1 MRAVDTNVL
10 VRLAVRDE
18 ARQVEAA
25 EAFIASGAWV
35 SQLVLLEFVWVL
47 TSVYDFGRADVA
59 SAVEILLN
67 HAQLTIEDS
76 DVVEVALGQ
85 FRKTRCRELLGLSGH
100 RSCQKGGSS
109 ACWHVRSRTG
119 TALGRSAARCTRRP
133 NKGMKLTKFG

>member
-18 ARQVEAA
+18 VRQVEAA

-47 TSVYDFGRADVA
+47 RSVYEFGRAEVA

-67 HAQLTIEDS
+67 HAQLTVEDS
-76 DVVEVALGQ
+76 DVVEAAVGQ
-85 FRKTRCRELLGLSGH
+85 FRKASAVGFSDCLVLEVARRAGHLPLGTFDRELARLSGV
-100 RSCQKGGSS
+100 QQLD
-109 ACWHVRSRTG
+109 VRGRRTPG
-119 TALGRSAARCTRRP
+119 
-133 NKGMKLTKFG
+133 

>member
-47 TSVYDFGRADVA
+47 KSVYDFGRADVA

-76 DVVEVALGQ
+76 DVVEVALRQ
-85 FRKTRCRELLGLSGH
+85 FRKASAVSFSDCLVIEVARRAGHLPLGTFDRELARLSDV
-100 RSCQKGGSS
+100 QQLD
-109 ACWHVRSRTG
+109 
-119 TALGRSAARCTRRP
+119 ALGGRTR
-133 NKGMKLTKFG
+133 G

>member
-47 TSVYDFGRADVA
+47 KSVYDSGRADVA
-59 SAVEILLN
+59 RAVEILLN

-85 FRKTRCRELLGLSGH
+85 FRKASAVSFSDCLVLEVARRAGHLPLGTFDRELARLSGVQQLNV
-100 RSCQKGGSS
+100 RGG
-109 ACWHVRSRTG
+109 RTRG
-119 TALGRSAARCTRRP
+119 
-133 NKGMKLTKFG
+133 

>member
-47 TSVYDFGRADVA
+47 KSVYDFGRADVA
-59 SAVEILLN
+59 RAVEILLN

-76 DVVEVALGQ
+76 DVVEVALAQ
-85 FRKTRCRELLGLSGH
+85 FRKASAVSFSDCLVIEVARGAGHLPLGTFDRELARLSGVQQLNV
-100 RSCQKGGSS
+100 RGG
-109 ACWHVRSRTG
+109 RTRG
-119 TALGRSAARCTRRP
+119 
-133 NKGMKLTKFG
+133 

>member
-47 TSVYDFGRADVA
+47 KSVYELGRADVG

-67 HAQLTIEDS
+67 HAHLTVEDS
-76 DVVEVALGQ
+76 DVVEAALGQ
-85 FRKTRCRELLGLSGH
+85 FRKAGAVSFSDCLVIEVARRAGHLPLGTFDRDLARLSGVQQLDV
-100 RSCQKGGSS
+100 RGGRTKG
-109 ACWHVRSRTG
+109 
-119 TALGRSAARCTRRP
+119 
-133 NKGMKLTKFG
+133 